1 MKPRPLDPK
10 TVVQTFE
17 ALPELA
23 RAGVFAG
30 ANALYLEHIENS
42 LGRFSMDIDLQNQTE
57 DIEAV
62 HRRFSPQTK
71 KKLVLVSR
79 LSDEI
84 YEYQTRIGS
93 RIVRVEIAKPYLRH
107 RRKYQPSRHVPGL
120 AVISLADLMF
130 AKVSALSTR
139 GFARD
144 LIDLFAV
151 GQQRNIDWPKLL
163 REAARAPDND
173 YNPTEFHRKLR
184 WHHRECSKP
193 SYAKDLSVSKPPEP
207 TALRQFINRL
217 LAANQAVAEET
228 LKH

>member
-1 MKPRPLDPK
+1 MKPKPLDLN

-30 ANALYLEHIENS
+30 ANALYLEHIENP
-42 LGRFSMDIDLQNQTE
+42 LGRFSMDIDLQNPTE
-57 DIEAV
+57 DIETV
-62 HRRFSPQTK
+62 HRRFSAQTK

-84 YEYQTRIGS
+84 YEYQTRIGR
-93 RIVRVEIAKPYLRH
+93 RIVRVEIARPYLRH
-107 RRKYQPSRHVPGL
+107 RRKYQTSRHVPGL

-139 GFARD
+139 GFSRD

-151 GQQRNIDWPKLL
+151 DQQRNIDWPKLL
-163 REAARAPDND
+163 RAAARAPDND
-173 YNPTEFHRKLR
+173 YNPTEFHRRLK
-184 WHHRECSKP
+184 WHHRECAKP
-193 SYAKDLSVSKPPEP
+193 GYVNDLPVSKPPDP

-217 LAANQAVAEET
+217 LAANQAVVEDT
-228 LKH
+228 LKP